1 MATLSEIFLNSQGQ
15 FRGNLRKITFDLGQP
30 FSDYMRIKTQLNV
43 TKKQLSALKSD
54 QDFLVPKMEY
64 DLIFEENTSLKEQLA
79 VCLDDIRIT
88 DSKIAELE
96 NDINLLQELNQELT
110 IWASKITFFWS
121 QKIYREN
128 I

>member
-1 MATLSEIFLNSQGQ
+1 
-15 FRGNLRKITFDLGQP
+15 
-30 FSDYMRIKTQLNV
+30 MRIKTQLNV